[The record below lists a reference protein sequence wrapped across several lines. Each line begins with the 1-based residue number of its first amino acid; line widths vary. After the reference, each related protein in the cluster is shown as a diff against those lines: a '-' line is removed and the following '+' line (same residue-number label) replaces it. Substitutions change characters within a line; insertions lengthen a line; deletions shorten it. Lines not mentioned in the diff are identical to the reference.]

1 VLLDFARRIKKC
13 EEQAMTDLKGKVAVV
28 TGASKGIGAAIAR
41 ALAAAGAAVVVNYA
55 LSKDRAER
63 VVAEIAA
70 KGGKAV
76 AIKGDVAKADEV
88 ASLFDETKKAFG
100 RLDVLVNNA
109 GVYKYVPLDQISA
122 EEFHRQFN
130 INVLGTLL
138 ATKEA
143 AKHFGPEGG
152 GSVINL
158 SSVVSQNAIA
168 TASIYSATKAAVDS
182 ITRVLAAELGPRK
195 IRVNVIAPGV
205 VETEGTH
212 SSGMI
217 GSDFE
222 KNAVATTPLGRIG
235 QPDDIARVAVFLAS
249 SDSGWITANASWL
262 RAAGD
267 SCNVHARRE
276 RPLVRSNKEER
287 R

>member
-55 LSKDRAER
+55 SSKDGAER

-222 KNAVATTPLGRIG
+222 KMRWRPRRSAASASPTISPVSRSFSLPAIQAGSPRTRPGFGR
-235 QPDDIARVAVFLAS
+235 PAIAAMSTLAA
-249 SDSGWITANASWL
+249 SDPW
-262 RAAGD
+262 
-267 SCNVHARRE
+267 
-276 RPLVRSNKEER
+276 
-287 R
+287 